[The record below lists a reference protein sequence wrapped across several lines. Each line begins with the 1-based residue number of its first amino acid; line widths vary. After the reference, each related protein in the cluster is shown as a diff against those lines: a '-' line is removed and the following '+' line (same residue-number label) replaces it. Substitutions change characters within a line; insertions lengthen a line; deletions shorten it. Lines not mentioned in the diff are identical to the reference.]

1 MKFRKLILIH
11 ITQTLDVIIR
21 KRLMW
26 IQCKS
31 TERPDI
37 KQNNNYTHKDFYKK
51 GVLICVVQKG
61 HWYIREIEVKLI
73 CELLIVVV
81 GSKVKWK
88 VRGNDLISR
97 LCKNM
102 DGKIGTF
109 IWPSPPSR
117 SHLTSVRC
125 WCIQNLQVIWTSG
138 KFSSIFVLSVVG
150 RLVQHSMHVDRFF
163 GSIIYKNRIC

>member
-1 MKFRKLILIH
+1 
-11 ITQTLDVIIR
+11 
-21 KRLMW
+21 MW

-51 GVLICVVQKG
+51 GVLICVVQRGPLIHGGAWSQIGTFTFVSGSACSAEADANIPRGPCEPQK
-61 HWYIREIEVKLI
+61 VKLV

-102 DGKIGTF
+102 DGKIGTL
-109 IWPSPPSR
+109 I
-117 SHLTSVRC
+117 
-125 WCIQNLQVIWTSG
+125 
-138 KFSSIFVLSVVG
+138 
-150 RLVQHSMHVDRFF
+150 
-163 GSIIYKNRIC
+163 